1 MAHTRTLNC
10 RAPLPSAAA
19 ECPADRQ
26 VLRGS
31 GGAMGRPGPEGP
43 DAVVVRPAG
52 AGVSLPPACGQG
64 GGMMKK
70 PPVLCHL
77 VLFLVFFFSE
87 KCAVALN
94 SLLFL
99 FL

>member
-1 MAHTRTLNC
+1 
-10 RAPLPSAAA
+10 
-19 ECPADRQ
+19 
-26 VLRGS
+26 
-31 GGAMGRPGPEGP
+31 MGRPGPEGP

-87 KCAVALN
+87 KCAVALFFFRKMCCCAEF
-94 SLLFL
+94 SSVFIFVKDEWQHIL
-99 FL
+99 